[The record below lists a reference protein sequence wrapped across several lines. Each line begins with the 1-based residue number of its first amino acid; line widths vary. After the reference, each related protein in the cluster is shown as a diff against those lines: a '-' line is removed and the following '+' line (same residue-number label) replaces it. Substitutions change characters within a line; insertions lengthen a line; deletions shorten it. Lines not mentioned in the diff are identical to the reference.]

1 MPTQAQ
7 QFDTAVANNNY
18 AGELQALGSQP
29 AEHASPRA
37 IFSGMNATQ
46 AQQFETAV
54 ANNNYAGELQA
65 LGSSPQS
72 MQALETFLRHE
83 CHASAAI

>member
-1 MPTQAQ
+1 M
-7 QFDTAVANNNY
+7 
-18 AGELQALGSQP
+18 QAL
-29 AEHASPRA
+29 EN
-37 IFSGMNATQ
+37 FSGMNATQ

-72 MQALETFLRHE
+72 MQALENFSGMS
-83 CHASAAI
+83 HASTAI